1 MLRVRIGGER
11 RLAGETGSH
20 GVHTGVSKDAAKY
33 VQASRRVLVLA
44 SAHMIFFFPR
54 DASTS
59 EIGVLL
65 STLPYPMLDPAA
77 NSYPG
82 PPLLFFLPI
91 IMTKPLLTFPR
102 SFALLCSRKV
112 SSESKTYNLSLH
124 PQQSILDFP
133 LGHMN
138 ASDRS
143 KK

>member
-1 MLRVRIGGER
+1 MLKVRLGGER

-77 NSYPG
+77 SSYPG

-91 IMTKPLLTFPR
+91 SMTKPLLTFPQ

-112 SSESKTYNLSLH
+112 SSDSKTYNLFCIPNKAFL
-124 PQQSILDFP
+124 IFP
-133 LGHMN
+133 
-138 ASDRS
+138 
-143 KK
+143 